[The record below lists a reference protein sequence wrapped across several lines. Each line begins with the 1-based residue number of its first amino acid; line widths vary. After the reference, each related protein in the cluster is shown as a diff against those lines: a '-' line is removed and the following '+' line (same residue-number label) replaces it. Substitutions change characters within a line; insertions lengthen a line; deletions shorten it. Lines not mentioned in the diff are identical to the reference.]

1 MNTNTDLIKVIN
13 SYYTNTLLKIG
24 SQNRENTEDDN
35 LYYLSFW
42 GLLRCGYPF
51 TLAENAIKD
60 QESDNACEKAE
71 GSEAVTEKV
80 VRISLDDKIFSCG
93 IDALKERF
101 GTKTVSVMLDD
112 RPGIGSVE
120 ENGDDDEIVLPYA
133 DFGDKDDTSVNGE
146 HKEEAMQRE
155 AEQPK
160 KLIPYIP
167 SDSRYP
173 DDPVDRKEYDTF
185 LFNSHSIDIS
195 FHDGRKAHFEAVVY
209 PVYMDESDSLA
220 TDIFVIVSDEIGR
233 IRSGMSDMEQNGQK
247 GVSVEFESLRLIFR
261 GEWKGGRF
269 QTNCKIMS
277 YIDSTMKLSLKEKVV
292 YVVPS
297 NRTSS
302 YYLRHK
308 GKDGTYINVFPLK
321 VLKNDNVTGL
331 VPSAL
336 IIEDGNSRKIYTSD
350 SNMRYLLGYD
360 GQQQIIS
367 VFWRGPSLHISLDNQ
382 NDL

>member
-51 TLAENAIKD
+51 TLAENAIED
-60 QESDNACEKAE
+60 QESDNAGEKAE
-71 GSEAVTEKV
+71 DSEAVTEKV
-80 VRISLDDKIFSCG
+80 VRISLDDKIFSCE

-101 GTKTVSVMLDD
+101 GTKTVSIMLDD

-120 ENGDDDEIVLPYA
+120 ENGGDDEIVLPYA

-146 HKEEAMQRE
+146 HKEEAKQRE
-155 AEQPK
+155 AKQPK
-160 KLIPYIP
+160 NLIPYIP

-247 GVSVEFESLRLIFR
+247 GVSVEFEGLRLIFR

>member
-51 TLAENAIKD
+51 TLAENAIED
-60 QESDNACEKAE
+60 QESDNAGEKAE

-146 HKEEAMQRE
+146 HKEEAKQRE
-155 AEQPK
+155 AKQPK
-160 KLIPYIP
+160 NLIHYIP

-247 GVSVEFESLRLIFR
+247 GVSVEFEGLRLIFR

-277 YIDSTMKLSLKEKVV
+277 YFDSTMKLSLKEKVV

>member
-51 TLAENAIKD
+51 TLAENAIED
-60 QESDNACEKAE
+60 QESDNAGEKAE

-146 HKEEAMQRE
+146 HKEEAKQRE

-160 KLIPYIP
+160 NLIPYIP

-247 GVSVEFESLRLIFR
+247 GVSVEFEGLRLIFR

-336 IIEDGNSRKIYTSD
+336 IIEYGNSRKIYTSD